1 MGQIS
6 AKIPQADA
14 LRLCLYTRNQILINV
29 KFGVENIIHTHI
41 TTGAFIFD
49 KSKVEKCK
57 QDRIDNQIGDTPKLY
72 QLNVLVSAQ
81 K

>member
-1 MGQIS
+1 MGQVS
-6 AKIPQADA
+6 AKIPQANA
-14 LRLCLYTRNQILINV
+14 LRLCVYTRSEILINV
-29 KFGVENIIHTHI
+29 KFGVENIIHTHV

-49 KSKVEKCK
+49 KSKVAKCK
-57 QDRIDNQIGDTPKLY
+57 QDRIDNQIGDMPKLY